1 MGDIFLLFDISDL
14 ALRQIFSRLKPSLVD
29 QALPDVRLYQQQ
41 AMVMVGAEEIDAIDA
56 MRITCSTSVPIG
68 W

>member
-1 MGDIFLLFDISDL
+1 M
-14 ALRQIFSRLKPSLVD
+14 
-29 QALPDVRLYQQQ
+29 LYQQQ